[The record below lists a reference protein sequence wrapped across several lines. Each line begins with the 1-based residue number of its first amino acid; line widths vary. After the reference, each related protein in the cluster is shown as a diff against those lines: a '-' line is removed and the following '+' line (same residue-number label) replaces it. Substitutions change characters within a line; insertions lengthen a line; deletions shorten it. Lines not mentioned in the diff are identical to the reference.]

1 MMNSSVPAVKSSRI
15 LDKMPKNLYDV
26 SGQEILHS
34 VMQNTFHKKSG
45 SAMDTEAFGFEQP
58 AGNQLNRI
66 NKKLERWEVQARN
79 NSEKKVMRDIWAK
92 EILKKEEKK
101 SNKIQKYYETE
112 KKIKDQ
118 EWKDYY
124 EKRDAKLNL
133 YEIEQRNQ
141 RKETMAKVKEYY
153 QEVKQFHL
161 DKKRKEL
168 EIYAKMMEVYDSYKG
183 EKAKE
188 QERRAQEYLEM
199 IEEGQ
204 VKAAEVEKKL
214 LEKIEMAKNH
224 KMEVSAIRMDYNM
237 NVQPLKAI
245 KAQEISDKKQY
256 DSL

>member
-1 MMNSSVPAVKSSRI
+1 MMNSSVPAVKSSRV
-15 LDKMPKNLYDV
+15 LDKMPKNLYDI

-45 SAMDTEAFGFEQP
+45 SAMDTEAYGFEQP

-101 SNKIQKYYETE
+101 GNKIQKYYETE
-112 KKIKDQ
+112 KKIKNQ

-141 RKETMAKVKEYY
+141 RKETMVKVKEYY

-161 DKKRKEL
+161 DKKKKEM

-188 QERRAQEYLEM
+188 QEKRA
-199 IEEGQ
+199 
-204 VKAAEVEKKL
+204 
-214 LEKIEMAKNH
+214 
-224 KMEVSAIRMDYNM
+224 
-237 NVQPLKAI
+237 
-245 KAQEISDKKQY
+245 
-256 DSL
+256 